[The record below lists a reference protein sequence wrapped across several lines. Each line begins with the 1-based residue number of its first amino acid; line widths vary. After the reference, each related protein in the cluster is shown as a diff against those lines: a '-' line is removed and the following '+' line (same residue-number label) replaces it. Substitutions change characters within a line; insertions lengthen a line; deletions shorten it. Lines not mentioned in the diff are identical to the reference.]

1 MAQIINNTWMELKTQ
16 VNSLSFSPF
25 SSSSPENN
33 INKKKKQTT
42 KHHIH
47 EQKKNPQSKK
57 TNQQTQKE
65 RMKAQ
70 KTILRTQVLGI
81 HKTILHSVS
90 YSLGSYQLKDRCQTW
105 AFSKQQPQQILF
117 IFAFDLKV

>member
-1 MAQIINNTWMELKTQ
+1 M
-16 VNSLSFSPF
+16 
-25 SSSSPENN
+25 
-33 INKKKKQTT
+33 NKKKPT
-42 KHHIH
+42 K
-47 EQKKNPQSKK
+47 QKKP
-57 TNQQTQKE
+57 QQTQNE

-81 HKTILHSVS
+81 HKTIFHSVS

-117 IFAFDLKV
+117 IFALDSKV